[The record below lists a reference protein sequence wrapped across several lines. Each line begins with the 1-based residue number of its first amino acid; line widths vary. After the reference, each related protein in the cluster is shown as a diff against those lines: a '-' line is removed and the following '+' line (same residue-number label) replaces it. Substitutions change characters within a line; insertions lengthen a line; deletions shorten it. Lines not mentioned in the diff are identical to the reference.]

1 MKRRHF
7 LRNTALAS
15 TAWYVPKFLQ
25 DFERKSLYETRAGK
39 ILVVIQLSGGNDGL
53 NTIVPFR
60 NDLYYSG
67 RPSLNIPAAEVL
79 KLSDDLG
86 LHPAMEGLQ
95 ELFEAG
101 HASIINSVG
110 YPNPDRSHFRSMD
123 IWHTA
128 SDSDEYLSSGWLG
141 RYLDNQCK
149 GCDTPHTA
157 LELDESLSL
166 ALKGAQHTGF
176 AMTNVEQLQKTT
188 QNAFLQNLGNQGVH
202 QEQEQVAYLY
212 KTMIETQQSAS
223 YLYEQSKVHSS
234 KTTYPL
240 SEFGKN
246 LKQVAELITADT
258 DTRIYYVSLS
268 GFDTHAMQKN
278 VQQRLLKQYADGVY
292 AFVQDL
298 KQHGLFNDVMILTFS
313 EFGRRVKQNGS
324 GGTDHGTA
332 NNVFLLNGNLK
343 KPGFYNAAPNLKD
356 LDDGDLKYEID
367 FRSIYA
373 TLLEQWLDA
382 DASTIL
388 RGNYG
393 KLKLI

>member
-1 MKRRHF
+1 
-7 LRNTALAS
+7 
-15 TAWYVPKFLQ
+15 
-25 DFERKSLYETRAGK
+25 
-39 ILVVIQLSGGNDGL
+39 
-53 NTIVPFR
+53 
-60 NDLYYSG
+60 
-67 RPSLNIPAAEVL
+67 
-79 KLSDDLG
+79 
-86 LHPAMEGLQ
+86 
-95 ELFEAG
+95 
-101 HASIINSVG
+101 
-110 YPNPDRSHFRSMD
+110 
-123 IWHTA
+123 
-128 SDSDEYLSSGWLG
+128 
-141 RYLDNQCK
+141 
-149 GCDTPHTA
+149 
-157 LELDESLSL
+157 
-166 ALKGAQHTGF
+166 
-176 AMTNVEQLQKTT
+176 
-188 QNAFLQNLGNQGVH
+188 
-202 QEQEQVAYLY
+202 
-212 KTMIETQQSAS
+212 MIETQQSAS